1 MVLILERTDEPLPS
15 DNPLTRDVNLA
26 LAKAASNHFVNP
38 YELPAKHEI
47 PVFIEENCTQCM
59 ACITVCP
66 DTAVPNTAQDIS
78 TVLETAIRCY
88 ISDAGSK
95 KGLLAKVPDIE
106 SACRAKMLELSKD
119 KSNYVRF
126 KSLVIDE
133 MRALLSDGIAA
144 EAVDQMENQDYLA
157 QKKLLT
163 KIDSNELTVAD
174 FVAACQTK
182 RQAED
187 AAGDVF

>member
-1 MVLILERTDEPLPS
+1 MVIILERTDEPLPS

-119 KSNYVRF
+119 KSNDVRF

-144 EAVDQMENQDYLA
+144 EAVGQIDAIMDTLPISFSKTRAIFGAME
-157 QKKLLT
+157 KKG
-163 KIDSNELTVAD
+163 
-174 FVAACQTK
+174 
-182 RQAED
+182 
-187 AAGDVF
+187 AGSGRPATGPAYP